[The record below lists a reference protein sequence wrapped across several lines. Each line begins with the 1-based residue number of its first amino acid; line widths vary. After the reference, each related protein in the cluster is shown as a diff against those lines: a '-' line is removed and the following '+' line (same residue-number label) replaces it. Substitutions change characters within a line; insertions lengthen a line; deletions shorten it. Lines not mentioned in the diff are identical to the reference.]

1 MYYSL
6 NFIFI
11 QQKYSL
17 NYFLMKIVGSNPYK
31 IVFLPKFLNLKFKFM
46 KKLLLI
52 VFFLGSIAAFS
63 QTTVTGTVVDSE
75 TNSPL
80 AGANVVE
87 TGTTNGAITDFDG
100 NFTLKTSSKTGT
112 LTISYIGYN
121 VQKAQYN
128 AVGGSAN
135 LGTVKITVDSDALEE
150 VVIVGKGII
159 DMARDRQTPIAVST
173 ITSAEIQAKAVG
185 NVEFPE
191 AIKSTPSVY
200 VSNQAG
206 GFGDSEMFL
215 RGFDQTNTAFLL
227 NGQPING
234 MEDGRMYWSNWSG
247 MSDVANAVQVQ
258 RGLGSSKLAISS
270 VGGTVNI
277 VSRAAGR
284 KQGGFA
290 RFMTGNDSY
299 FKGTFSYDSGLQGKW
314 AYSIMIDHWQ
324 AHRKYSDGTAGQ
336 GQNYFIGVGYVP
348 NDKHSFNLLLTGAPQ
363 FHDQNFSKS
372 LEDYDLYGKRYNSNS
387 GFYNGE
393 RFTLRRNYYHKPIA
407 NLNWDWEISDKTNL
421 SSVLYA
427 SWGRG
432 GGTGPAGSSRNIIYD
447 NNGNV
452 DFDAIEEA
460 NIAGADNGIGG
471 YGNGS
476 LARRMSVN
484 NHNWYGFLTNLE
496 TAVSDNFTFNVGV
509 DTRFYKGSH
518 WYQMNDL
525 LGLQGYADN
534 FGYGDLR
541 DSDYVINETFEANP
555 WSALFNSA
563 DEGQRF
569 NYDYSEFIN
578 YIGGFGQAEYKI
590 DNFSAFVQGAVS
602 TQSYQREG
610 RATGTEVEGVD
621 GLGKSAKVNKTGY
634 NIKGGMGYTFIENNT
649 VFVNAGYYSR
659 QPFLD
664 NIFDDIRNS
673 NYILDGENEIDNEEI
688 LGVEA
693 GYRLRSGNF
702 SLDLNAYYTKWGNRF
717 LSGGFIEGD
726 ETSSNPIEQVD
737 RYQKFT
743 GITQVHKGFEF
754 EGKYRY
760 SSDFMIRAFGSIGN
774 WKYDGDSPFQTRA
787 SETNELLEEGNVNL
801 TGTKVGNAPQT
812 SFGFGFKYTIVDGL
826 SVDADYNIYT
836 DLYGFVDARDVTEAA
851 FKNEV
856 YQADRLNAYS
866 VLDAGLSYKFDF
878 GGSDLTFRAN
888 VYNATNEMYLSQKDS
903 YGYYYGNGRTWNASL
918 RYDF

>member
-1 MYYSL
+1 
-6 NFIFI
+6 
-11 QQKYSL
+11 
-17 NYFLMKIVGSNPYK
+17 
-31 IVFLPKFLNLKFKFM
+31 M

-121 VQKAQYN
+121 VQKVKFS
-128 AVGGSAN
+128 AVGNSAN

-150 VVIVGKGII
+150 VVIVGRGII
-159 DMARDRQTPIAVST
+159 DLAKDRQTPIAVST

-206 GFGDSEMFL
+206 GFGDSQMFL

-247 MSDVANAVQVQ
+247 ISDVANAIQVQ

-277 VSRAAGR
+277 ISRAAGR
-284 KQGGFA
+284 KEGGFA

-299 FKGTFSYDSGLQGKW
+299 FKGTLSYDSGLKGKW
-314 AYSIMIDHWQ
+314 AYSIMLDHWQ

-336 GQNYFIGVGYVP
+336 GQNYFIGVGFVP
-348 NDKHSFNLLLTGAPQ
+348 NETHSFNFLLTGAPQ
-363 FHDQNFSKS
+363 WHDQNFSDD
-372 LEDYDLYGKRYNSNS
+372 LENYDLYGKRYNSNS
-387 GFYNGE
+387 GFYDGE
-393 RFTLRRNYYHKPIA
+393 RYTFRRNYYHKPIM
-407 NLNWDWEISDKTNL
+407 NLNWDWNISEKTNL

-427 SWGRG
+427 SFGRG
-432 GGTGPAGSSRNIIYD
+432 GGTGPLGSSRNIVR
-447 NNGNV
+447 NENGEI
-452 DFDAIEEA
+452 DFDAIEEN
-460 NIAGADNGIGG
+460 NIAGADNGIGS
-471 YGNGS
+471 YGMGS
-476 LARRMSVN
+476 VVRRMSVN

-496 TAVSDNFTFNVGV
+496 SLVSDNFTFNVGL
-509 DTRFYKGSH
+509 DTRFYTGH
-518 WYQMNDL
+518 HYRQLNDL
-525 LGLQGYADN
+525 MGLQGFTDN
-534 FGYGDLR
+534 FGYDGIRGDG
-541 DSDYVINETFEANP
+541 YVLNETFEANP

-563 DEGQRF
+563 DEDQRYS
-569 NYDYSEFIN
+569 YDYSEHIN
-578 YIGGFGQAEYKI
+578 YIGGFGQAEYKN
-590 DNFSAFVQGAVS
+590 DNFSAFLQGAVS

-610 RATGTEVEGVD
+610 RAPGKEVNGVD
-621 GLGKSAKVNKTGY
+621 GLGKSEKVNKLGY
-634 NIKGGMGYTFIENNT
+634 NLKGGMGYTFIENNT
-649 VFVNAGYYSR
+649 LFVNAGYYSR

-664 NIFDDIRNS
+664 NIFEDVRNS
-673 NYILDGENEIDNEEI
+673 NYILEGENEIENEEI

-693 GYRLRSGNF
+693 GYRVRAGKF
-702 SLDLNAYYTKWGNRF
+702 SLDLNAYYTSWGNRF
-717 LSGGFIEGD
+717 LGGSFIEGD
-726 ETSSNPIEQVD
+726 PDSTNPIEQVD
-737 RYQKFT
+737 RYQRFT
-743 GITQVHKGFEF
+743 DITQVHKGFEF

-774 WKYDGDSPFQTRA
+774 WKYDGETPFETRQD
-787 SETNELLEEGNVNL
+787 ENNNLLEEGTVNL
-801 TGTKVGNAPQT
+801 TGTKIGNAPQT

-836 DLYGFVDARDVTEAA
+836 DLYGFVNAKDVVEASQN
-851 FKNEV
+851 NEV
-856 YQADRLNAYS
+856 YQAERLNPYS

-878 GGSDLTFRAN
+878 GGNDLTFRAN
-888 VYNATNEMYLSQKDS
+888 VYNVTNEMYLSQKDT
-903 YGYYYGNGRTWNASL
+903 YGFYYGNGRTWNASL

>member
-1 MYYSL
+1 MKLKQLFIMVFMVFGITMYSQGIV
-6 NFIFI
+6 NG
-11 QQKYSL
+11 
-17 NYFLMKIVGSNPYK
+17 KI
-31 IVFLPKFLNLKFKFM
+31 
-46 KKLLLI
+46 
-52 VFFLGSIAAFS
+52 
-63 QTTVTGTVVDSE
+63 TDSE
-75 TNSPL
+75 SGVPL
-80 AGANVVE
+80 SGASIVE
-87 TGTTNGAITDFDG
+87 SGTSNGMISDFDG
-100 NFTLKTSSKTGT
+100 NFTLDVKSNKGSVSISYLGFDSK
-112 LTISYIGYN
+112 TISYTLSNGKFN
-121 VQKAQYN
+121 VGDIKLN
-128 AVGGSAN
+128 ADASD
-135 LGTVKITVDSDALEE
+135 LGE
-150 VVIVGKGII
+150 VVVVGRGVI
-159 DMARDRQTPIAVST
+159 DLAHDRQTPIAVST
-173 ITSAEIQAKAVG
+173 ITSKEIQAKAVG

-200 VSNQAG
+200 VSNQSG
-206 GFGDSEMFL
+206 GFGDSQMFL

-234 MEDGRMYWSNWSG
+234 MEDGKMYWSNWSG
-247 MSDVANAVQVQ
+247 MSDVANTIQVQ

-277 VSRAAGR
+277 VSRTASR
-284 KQGGFA
+284 EEGGFA
-290 RFMTGNDSY
+290 RFMAGNDSY
-299 FKGTFSYDSGLQGKW
+299 LKSTLSYDSGLQGKW

-324 AHRKYSDGTAGQ
+324 AHRKYSNGTAGQ
-336 GQNYFIGVGYVP
+336 GQNYFVGIGYIL
-348 NDKHSFNLLLTGAPQ
+348 NENHSFNLLLTGAPQ
-363 FHDQNFSKS
+363 WHDQNFSKS
-372 LEDYDLYGKRYNSNS
+372 LEDYEKYGKRYNNNS

-393 RFTLRRNYYHKPIA
+393 RYSLRRNYYHKPIA
-407 NLNWDWEISDKTNL
+407 NLNWDWKLSDRTNL
-421 SSVLYA
+421 SSVAYA

-432 GGTGPAGSSRNIIYD
+432 GGTGPAGSSRNIVYD
-447 NNGNV
+447 DNGNV
-452 DFDAIEEA
+452 DFNAIEEN
-460 NIAGADNGIGG
+460 NITQSDDGIGS
-471 YGNGS
+471 YGNQS
-476 LARRMSVN
+476 VARRMSVN

-496 TAVSDNFTFNVGV
+496 SNVTDNLTFNVGV

-534 FGYGDLR
+534 FGYDGLR
-541 DSDYVINETFEANP
+541 DSDYVISETFEANP

-563 DEGQRF
+563 SEGQRF
-569 NYDYSEFIN
+569 NYDYSEYIN
-578 YIGGFGQAEYKI
+578 YVGGFGQAEFKL
-590 DNFSAFVQGAVS
+590 DNFSTFVQGAVS

-610 RATGTEVEGVD
+610 RASGKVIEGVD
-621 GLGKSAKVNKTGY
+621 GLGKSDKVNKIGY
-634 NIKGGMGYTFIENNT
+634 NVKGGMGYTFIENNT

-688 LGVEA
+688 LGLEA

-754 EGKYRY
+754 EGRYRY
-760 SSDFMIRAFGSIGN
+760 SNDFMFRAFGSIGN

-812 SFGFGFKYTIVDGL
+812 SFGFGFDYKIVGGL
-826 SVDADYNIYT
+826 SIDAAYNIYT
-836 DLYGFVDARDVTEAA
+836 DLYGFVDAKDVTTAA
-851 FKNEV
+851 FNDEV
-856 YQADRLNAYS
+856 YQADRLDAYS
-866 VLDAGLSYKFDF
+866 VLDTGLTYKFDF
-878 GGSDLTFRAN
+878 GGNDLTFRAN
-888 VYNATNEMYLSQKDS
+888 VYNVTNESYLSQKDS
-903 YGYYYGNGRTWNASL
+903 YGYFYGNGRTWNASL
-918 RYDF
+918 RYNF